1 MRQFLISSDGRFAQD
16 SRQNCVMN
24 EAILAGAGKNNS
36 RVYREFLQNQS
47 NQLIRRQRE
56 QARVNHRLTCNC
68 SKCKY

>member
-1 MRQFLISSDGRFAQD
+1 MRDFLISSDGRFAQD

-24 EAILAGAGKNNS
+24 ESLFAKAGKENS
-36 RVYREFLQNQS
+36 REYREFLQKQS

-56 QARVNHRLTCNC
+56 QARVNNRSRCNC